1 MSYGFGIVGLGLIA
15 DFHAKAIQ
23 AISGGRSSLV
33 ACCSRS
39 AEKAQGFSK
48 KYGCT
53 GYTDI
58 DKFLAHPGLD
68 IVSLCTPSGAHLEHS
83 LAAARAGKHVIVEKP
98 LEITPERCDKII
110 EACEKAKVS
119 LAGIF
124 QSRFSKVAGIVKKA
138 VDQGRFGTLI
148 LGDAYVKW
156 FRSQKYYDDG
166 GWHGTQS
173 LDGGGALINQS
184 IHAIDLLQWFM
195 GPVESVQAFTS
206 TIGHK
211 RIEVEDNAV
220 AALRFRN
227 GAFGVI
233 EGSTSV
239 YPGFLKRIEIS
250 GTKGSVILEEE
261 TLKAWDFA
269 EGLPEGEEIREK
281 FGAGAE
287 TGGGAADPAAISF
300 EGHRRQFEEFITSLE
315 QGRSP
320 LVDGREAKKA
330 VQIIQA
336 IYASAKKGTLV
347 RLA

>member
-58 DKFLAHPGLD
+58 NKFLAHPGLD

-83 LAAARAGKHVIVEKP
+83 LAAAKVGKHVIVEKP

-110 EACEKAKVS
+110 ASCEKAKVS
-119 LAGIF
+119 LAGVF
-124 QSRFSKVAGIVKKA
+124 QSRFSEVAGIVKKA
-138 VDQGRFGTLI
+138 VDQGRFGTLV

-156 FRSQKYYDDG
+156 FRSQEYYDDG

-184 IHAIDLLQWFM
+184 IHAVDLLQWFM
-195 GPVESVQAFTS
+195 GPVESVQAFTG
-206 TIGHK
+206 TIGHE

-269 EGLPEGEEIREK
+269 EGLPEDEEIREK